1 MRNAL
6 KEHSLR
12 LNVRALLHC
21 QGTHELSQALW
32 SGISKKNKK
41 YWECNKSVTLLLP
54 CSGHGKAAPGTLP
67 L

>member
-6 KEHSLR
+6 QGHSLR
-12 LNVRALLHC
+12 LNVGALLHC

-32 SGISKKNKK
+32 SGISKKKK
-41 YWECNKSVTLLLP
+41 YWECNKSITLLLP
-54 CSGHGKAAPGTLP
+54 CNGHGKAAPRTPP